1 MSDEGLLFVLGGQHY
16 AHERTSFFTKQS
28 LGYSRIKND
37 LIVIVDCTGIDG
49 DLKNE
54 LFKSDKTT
62 MYNIKT
68 INELVDEVIDF
79 LGNNCPQLRELV
91 NKRKEQQINEN

>member
-1 MSDEGLLFVLGGQHY
+1 MMQEKNSKANRRRMSDEGLLFVLGGQHY
-16 AHERTSFFTKQS
+16 AHERTILYKQS

-54 LFKSDKTT
+54 LFKADKTT
-62 MYNIKT
+62 MYNRKT
-68 INELVDEVIDF
+68 SNELVDEVIDF
-79 LGNNCPQLRELV
+79 LGNNCPQLRD
-91 NKRKEQQINEN
+91 